1 MKRAVFLLGF
11 LTNLC
16 GLWAQE
22 GTGPAIDTRLAELK
36 ANPVVPPL
44 PELPHDYS
52 PIPQNWLALVSWNVQ
67 GGATDTPGARR
78 PAMVAAAL
86 GRMFGASYQLL
97 AAQEVANSAH
107 AAMLQSLLPA
117 GAARWRYSF
126 FDTTDGQ
133 DNGLWHQRGLLVR
146 NAVPLFVTGQISST
160 GRLVTD
166 PARALH
172 PPLAAHVAAG
182 DFDFTFITLHLTFA
196 GGDTEES
203 ARELRVLLDFL
214 DEYFRTPGHDP
225 DVVLCGDFNIPS
237 RLSGQTGRNGIT
249 LDPIFD
255 DDPRFRSGER
265 RFVVTVHE
273 PTSRNAL
280 GSPVSNY
287 DHCVFSADVM
297 EELIQARRVATEILT
312 DHPDDPEVTLTSDHF
327 PIVAFFAT
335 KGENIARDLGYH
347 PSVEA
352 VANGASFEPAVA
364 PGAWVSIF
372 GEDLATTT
380 RIWREEEIRD
390 GILPQE
396 LDGVRVEFDGKPAA
410 IYYVSPGQLNVQAPD
425 GLPDGP
431 VRVEVIHRGRR
442 SMAFTVQARPIAPAF
457 FRFSQQ
463 GGTFAVAVF
472 AETEHGQI
480 VYAGRPEWF
489 GGAITAR
496 PARPGDRVLLFGTG
510 FGPTSPQVAAGE
522 VFLGSAPLIHP
533 VRVWIGGLPAT
544 VEFAGLASA
553 GLYQFNVVVPQGVAA
568 GDATVMAEI
577 NGSTTAPVRLPIGP

>member
-1 MKRAVFLLGF
+1 MKPAVAGLGF
-11 LTNLC
+11 LASLF
-16 GLWAQE
+16 GLWAQD
-22 GTGPAIDTRLAELK
+22 GTGPAIDARLAELK
-36 ANPVVPPL
+36 ENPIVPPL
-44 PELPHDYS
+44 AEVPNDYS
-52 PIPQNWLALVSWNVQ
+52 PVPQSWLALVSWNVQ
-67 GGATDTPGARR
+67 GGATDSPGSRR
-78 PAMVAAAL
+78 PAMVGAAL
-86 GRMFGASYQLL
+86 GRMFGGTYQLL

-107 AAMLQSLLPA
+107 AAMLQSLLPS
-117 GAARWRYSF
+117 GTARWRYSF

-133 DNGLWHQRGLLVR
+133 DNGLWYQRGILVR

-166 PARALH
+166 PARAVH

-196 GGDTEES
+196 EGDTQES

-214 DEYFRTPGHDP
+214 DEYFRAPGHDP
-225 DVVLCGDFNIPS
+225 DVILCGDFNIPS

-255 DDPRFRSGER
+255 DDPRFQSGER

-273 PTSRNAL
+273 PTSRNSL

-297 EELIQARRVATEILT
+297 EELIQARRAATEILT

-335 KGENIARDLGYH
+335 KGERVARDLGYH

-352 VANGASFEPAVA
+352 VANGASFEARVS

-380 RIWREEEIRD
+380 RIWREDESRD
-390 GILPQE
+390 GILPKE
-396 LDGVRVEFDGKPAA
+396 LDGVQVEFDGKPAA
-410 IYYVSPGQLNVQAPD
+410 VYFVSPGQLNVQAPD
-425 GLPDGP
+425 GLPEGP

-442 SMAFTVQARPIAPAF
+442 SAAFTVEVRAVAPAF
-457 FRFSQQ
+457 FRFPQG
-463 GGTFAVAVF
+463 GGTFAAAVL
-472 AETEHGQI
+472 AERENGQT
-480 VYAGRPEWF
+480 VYVGRPEWF
-489 GGAITAR
+489 GGVVAAR
-496 PARPGDRVLLFGTG
+496 PARPGERVLLFGTG
-510 FGPTSPQVAAGE
+510 FGPTNPQVPAGQ
-522 VFLGSAPLIHP
+522 VFSGAAPLTHP
-533 VRVWIGGLPAT
+533 VRVLIGGLPAT
-544 VEFAGLASA
+544 VEFAGLAGA
-553 GLYQFNVVVPQGVAA
+553 GLYQFNLVVPQGVPA
-568 GDATVMAEI
+568 GDTAVMAEI
-577 NGSTTAPVRLPIGP
+577 NGSTTAPVHLPIGP